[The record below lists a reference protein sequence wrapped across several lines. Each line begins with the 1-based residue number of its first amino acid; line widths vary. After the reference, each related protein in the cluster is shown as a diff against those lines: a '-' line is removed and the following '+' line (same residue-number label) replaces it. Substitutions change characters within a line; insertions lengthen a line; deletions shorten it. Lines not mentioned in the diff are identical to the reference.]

1 MTVRDT
7 GREDTCESQAG
18 RFRCPGCDPQGGAL
32 RSSPCGRCLT
42 TSESG
47 CSLPL
52 REKLAPRSMALGNPS
67 LVSHHSWPSLETGP
81 AQNSSAAPQRA
92 GQIAPGDLVCTGVQR
107 AASPL
112 GGIRAPP
119 PRPSPGGPS
128 LALGCV
134 WSPCLA
140 SFWSLATQ
148 SLGSWL
154 ELGSGWM
161 EGSRSPLA
169 PTTQDLARTA
179 VSGWAMSIVTRAG
192 QLLGGKREG
201 LPESRM

>member
-1 MTVRDT
+1 MQSLTVRDT

-52 REKLAPRSMALGNPS
+52 REKLAPRSMAVRNPS

-81 AQNSSAAPQRA
+81 AQNSSAAPQRT

-128 LALGCV
+128 LALACV

-140 SFWSLATQ
+140 SFCLPHKAQGAGWS
-148 SLGSWL
+148 
-154 ELGSGWM
+154 
-161 EGSRSPLA
+161 
-169 PTTQDLARTA
+169 
-179 VSGWAMSIVTRAG
+179 WA
-192 QLLGGKREG
+192 LGGWRVHAHHWPPPPKIWPG
-201 LPESRM
+201 LLCLAGP